1 MDPSDVNGELHRA
14 LRQLPVPRAPG
25 TLLPRVMAAI
35 AAQQAA
41 ARSWFAWPL
50 AWRLAS
56 VAALALLTAGA
67 VAFWPVIEALTTAAA
82 TSTPLAAVNGRV
94 QGAAVMFDA
103 ALSAASV
110 IWSTLVQ
117 PVAGYLLVWIGVMA
131 AASAAFA
138 TAVGRI
144 ALGGAS
150 HS

>member
-1 MDPSDVNGELHRA
+1 MAPSDGNGELHRA
-14 LRQLPVPRAPG
+14 LRQLPAPRAPG

-35 AAQQAA
+35 AARQAA
-41 ARSWFAWPL
+41 ARSWFAWPI
-50 AWRLAS
+50 AWRVAS

-67 VAFWPVIEALTTAAA
+67 AAFWPVLEALTTAA
-82 TSTPLAAVNGRV
+82 STAPPLAAASGRV
-94 QGAAVMFDA
+94 EGAAVVLDA